1 MITSTM
7 NIIMMI
13 MNVIIV
19 FLSNANVPLFPPPPP
34 SSSSSSSSSSLPPT
48 MKFSI
53 GADIG
58 RRGEKHRSRTD
69 RRKEIVVLLC
79 SDKTAGESF
88 VKNDLESS

>member
-1 MITSTM
+1 M
-7 NIIMMI
+7 
-13 MNVIIV
+13 
-19 FLSNANVPLFPPPPP
+19 
-34 SSSSSSSSSSLPPT
+34 

-58 RRGEKHRSRTD
+58 RRGEKLRSRTD

-88 VKNDLESS
+88 VKNVVITLRDGDCTVVVMETYRIS